1 MIINRLIEEVRIELE
16 EANKLLAELELEEE
30 LDYED
35 CSANDQHFLWEI
47 TKQIIDEQESLLSN
61 LEIDELATVI
71 SKLNDRYLFC
81 SSCGR
86 NILESI
92 RILRLPPQSL
102 LTVKDAQVPPT
113 EIVIV
118 DLCKYCNYIF
128 NFEFFKGQEAY
139 QLYQLLIAD
148 LEETE
153 FEFEEQIKV

>member
-16 EANKLLAELELEEE
+16 EANKLLAELEMEEE
-30 LDYED
+30 ADYEESKD
-35 CSANDQHFLWEI
+35 DQYFLWEI
-47 TKQIIDEQESLLSN
+47 TKQIIDEQENLLSN

-92 RILRLPPQSL
+92 RLLRLPPQSL

-118 DLCKYCNYIF
+118 DVCKYCNYIF

-148 LEETE
+148 LQETE
-153 FEFEEQIKV
+153 FELEEKIKV